1 MKKSFTVFLLTILF
15 MTIVVGCG
23 NAGTGVPQ
31 GTATKADQTVAADG
45 HIMQGTGQLD
55 GNDVEI
61 LRAELTKNHDGQPV
75 LIVSFKWTNNTGEAK
90 AFDGT
95 FFERA
100 FQNGVLCNKRHNSGI
115 DGYNSDNIM
124 KQIQPGISLEV
135 QRAYILGNAITP
147 VEIEVMSAWNFSKPE
162 PMIIRTFDIAQ

>member
-1 MKKSFTVFLLTILF
+1 
-15 MTIVVGCG
+15 MTMIAGCG
-23 NAGTGVPQ
+23 NADTGVQ
-31 GTATKADQTVAADG
+31 QDTTAKAEQTTAADG

-61 LRAELTKNHDGQPV
+61 LRAKLTKNHDGQPV

-90 AFDGT
+90 AFDSA

-100 FQNGVLCNKRHNSGI
+100 FQNGILCNKRHSSGI
-115 DGYNSDNIM
+115 DGYNGDNIM

-135 QRAYILGNAITP
+135 QRAYILGNAIAP
-147 VEIEVMSAWNFSKPE
+147 VEIEVMNAWSFSKPE
-162 PMIIRTFDIAQ
+162 PKVIKTFAIAQ